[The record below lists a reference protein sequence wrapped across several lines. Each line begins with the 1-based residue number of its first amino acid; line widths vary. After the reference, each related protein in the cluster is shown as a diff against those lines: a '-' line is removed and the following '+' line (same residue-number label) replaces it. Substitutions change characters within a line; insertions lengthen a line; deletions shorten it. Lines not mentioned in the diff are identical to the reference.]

1 MNFKTIYFF
10 GFTLFKLI
18 LKRIF
23 LRKDQEKLLR
33 SEFLKEGIFSIEEKE
48 RKMYHEFSRC
58 INCGFCAVD
67 IPENSTY
74 FQHPEIVFN
83 SLTTNLTDVTLV
95 NEKLIELKEFHCPV
109 GAPYI
114 EIKNFIESRR
124 TQPKS
129 T

>member
-1 MNFKTIYFF
+1 MNYKTISFF

-48 RKMYHEFSRC
+48 RKIYHEFSRC

-67 IPENSTY
+67 IPVNSTY

-83 SLTTNLTDVTLV
+83 SLTTNLTDATLV
-95 NEKLIELKEFHCPV
+95 NEKLIELEEFRCPV
-109 GAPYI
+109 GAPYKK
-114 EIKNFIESRR
+114 IKNFIESREHTPR
-124 TQPKS
+124 
-129 T
+129 